1 MGISVNEL
9 MSLDYFKD
17 FIILA
22 GYRGMKKRIQGVT
35 LLDAPDG
42 LRWAKG
48 KELMLSSGY
57 AIKMEP
63 DCLKESFERG
73 DIDKISAFMLKR
85 GRYVDSIPEEIIN
98 LFNEHEIP
106 LISMPFEISW
116 MELMNQINTAVLNR
130 TIKRF
135 RINGTRSVVSS
146 SYKERKIN
154 KILQMVELE
163 MEFPAYLYDVETKM
177 SYFSSKNFLDI
188 TYSFGMEVEDY
199 LSPREEFTRHTLCD
213 FIEMTRY
220 RLVNFASPD
229 EPRISWIKIPIV
241 IDKNIM
247 AYFVVM
253 ESKEFIDFYDEY
265 SIRIAYLTLQ
275 NIYEQ
280 ISVMRNA
287 GNIGFENFIQFALN
301 LKPKN
306 IDKLVYQSNIQ
317 GISIDRENICI
328 LFSQAKGEINARE
341 NRKLYIEATEN
352 ILSNYRLAFIDENEG
367 ILLLELSENKKPDY
381 KLLKKSLC
389 DFKKYIEEKT
399 DGTELKFGLVKEG
412 RSLSHI
418 RATVDKCRRVIKM
431 GKLMMPDKSI
441 YEYEDLGV
449 LAWLDVPEEEIEGML
464 SSLKELLDSNKGE
477 DLLETLKAY
486 LENNLN
492 YSATANKLFVH
503 INTVRKRIEK
513 VEEVLDINFE
523 NCVTRLKLVILLQY
537 LAENVKRHYSRD

>member
-1 MGISVNEL
+1 
-9 MSLDYFKD
+9 
-17 FIILA
+17 
-22 GYRGMKKRIQGVT
+22 
-35 LLDAPDG
+35 
-42 LRWAKG
+42 
-48 KELMLSSGY
+48 
-57 AIKMEP
+57 
-63 DCLKESFERG
+63 
-73 DIDKISAFMLKR
+73 
-85 GRYVDSIPEEIIN
+85 
-98 LFNEHEIP
+98 
-106 LISMPFEISW
+106 MPFEISW

-287 GNIGFENFIQFALN
+287 GNI
-301 LKPKN
+301 
-306 IDKLVYQSNIQ
+306 
-317 GISIDRENICI
+317 
-328 LFSQAKGEINARE
+328 
-341 NRKLYIEATEN
+341 
-352 ILSNYRLAFIDENEG
+352 
-367 ILLLELSENKKPDY
+367 
-381 KLLKKSLC
+381 
-389 DFKKYIEEKT
+389 
-399 DGTELKFGLVKEG
+399 
-412 RSLSHI
+412 
-418 RATVDKCRRVIKM
+418 
-431 GKLMMPDKSI
+431 
-441 YEYEDLGV
+441 
-449 LAWLDVPEEEIEGML
+449 
-464 SSLKELLDSNKGE
+464 
-477 DLLETLKAY
+477 
-486 LENNLN
+486 
-492 YSATANKLFVH
+492 
-503 INTVRKRIEK
+503 
-513 VEEVLDINFE
+513 
-523 NCVTRLKLVILLQY
+523 
-537 LAENVKRHYSRD
+537 

>member
-9 MSLDYFKD
+9 MSLDYFRD
-17 FIILA
+17 FIVLA
-22 GYRGMKKRIQGVT
+22 GHGGMRKKIQGVT

-63 DCLKESFERG
+63 DCLKASFDRG
-73 DIDKISAFMLKR
+73 DMDKISAFMLKR
-85 GRYVDSIPEEIIN
+85 GRYVDNIPEEIIA
-98 LFNEHEIP
+98 LFNEHDIP

-116 MELMNQINTAVLNR
+116 MELMNRINTAVLNR

-135 RINGTRSVVSS
+135 RITGTKSVISA

-177 SYFSSKNFLDI
+177 SYYSSKNFLDI
-188 TYSFGMEVEDY
+188 THSFGLGVGDY
-199 LSPREEFTRHTLCD
+199 LSPRREFTKHILCD
-213 FIEMTRY
+213 FTEMTRY
-220 RLVNFASPD
+220 RLLNFESPD

-253 ESKEFIDFYDEY
+253 ESKDFIDFYDEY
-265 SIRIAYLTLQ
+265 SIRIAYLSLQ

-280 ISVMRNA
+280 ISVMRNV
-287 GNIGFENFIQFALN
+287 GNVGFENFIQFALN

-317 GISIDRENICI
+317 GISIDKENLCV
-328 LFSQAKGEINARE
+328 LFSQVKGDVNARE
-341 NRKLYIEATEN
+341 NRKLYIEVAEK
-352 ILSNYRLAFIDENEG
+352 LLPDYRLAFIDENEG
-367 ILLLELSENKKPDY
+367 VLLLELLDGKMTDY
-381 KLLKKSLC
+381 ELLKKKLYEF
-389 DFKKYIEEKT
+389 DEYIGKRI
-399 DGTELKFGLVKEG
+399 DGAELKFGIVKEG
-412 RSLSHI
+412 KALSQI
-418 RATVDKCRRVIKM
+418 RGTVCKCRRVIRM
-431 GKLMMPDKSI
+431 GTLMMPDKSI

-449 LAWLDVPEEEIEGML
+449 LAWIDVPEEELEKL
-464 SSLKELLDSNKGE
+464 LNNLKELIEVNKGE
-477 DLLETLKAY
+477 DLLETLKVY

-492 YSATANKLFVH
+492 YSTTASKLFIH
-503 INTVRKRIEK
+503 INTVRKRIER
-513 VEEVLDINFE
+513 VEEALDLNLDNYI
-523 NCVTRLKLVILLQY
+523 TRLKLVILLQY
-537 LAENVKRHYSRD
+537 LSKEL

>member
-17 FIILA
+17 FIVLA
-22 GYRGMKKRIQGVT
+22 GHRGMKKKIQGVT

-63 DCLKESFERG
+63 DCLKASFDRG
-73 DIDKISAFMLKR
+73 DMDKISAFMLKR
-85 GRYVDSIPEEIIN
+85 GRYVDSIPEETVA
-98 LFNEHEIP
+98 LFNEHNIP

-116 MELMNQINTAVLNR
+116 MELMNRINTAVLNR

-135 RINGTRSVVSS
+135 RITGTKSIISA

-163 MEFPAYLYDVETKM
+163 MEFPAYLYDVETKT
-177 SYFSSKNFLDI
+177 SYYSSKNFLDI
-188 TYSFGMEVEDY
+188 THSFGLEVGDY
-199 LSPREEFTRHTLCD
+199 LSPRGEFTRHTLCD

-220 RLVNFASPD
+220 RLINFESPD

-253 ESKEFIDFYDEY
+253 ESKDFIDFYDEY
-265 SIRIAYLTLQ
+265 SIRIAYLSLQ

-317 GISIDRENICI
+317 GISIDKENLCI
-328 LFSQAKGEINARE
+328 LFSQIKGEVNARE
-341 NRKLYIEATEN
+341 NRKLYIEAAEKL
-352 ILSNYRLAFIDENEG
+352 LSDYRLAFIDENEG
-367 ILLLELSENKKPDY
+367 VLLFELSENKKTDY
-381 KLLKKSLC
+381 ELLKKKLYE
-389 DFKKYIEEKT
+389 FNEYIGKIT
-399 DGTELKFGLVKEG
+399 DGAELKFGMVKEG
-412 RSLSHI
+412 KALSQI
-418 RATVDKCRRVIKM
+418 RGTVCKCRRVIRM
-431 GKLMMPDKSI
+431 GTLMMPDKSI

-449 LAWLDVPEEEIEGML
+449 LAWIDVPEEELEKL
-464 SSLKELLDSNKGE
+464 LNNLKELIEVNKGE
-477 DLLETLKAY
+477 DLLETLKVY

-492 YSATANKLFVH
+492 YSTTASKLFIH
-503 INTVRKRIEK
+503 INTVRKRIER
-513 VEEVLDINFE
+513 VEEVLGLNFD
-523 NCVTRLKLVILLQY
+523 NYITRLKLVILLQY
-537 LAENVKRHYSRD
+537 LS

>member
-17 FIILA
+17 FIVLA
-22 GYRGMKKRIQGVT
+22 GHRGMKKKIQGVT

-63 DCLKESFERG
+63 DCLKASFDRG
-73 DIDKISAFMLKR
+73 DMDKISAFILKR
-85 GRYVDSIPEEIIN
+85 GRYVDSIPEETVA
-98 LFNEHEIP
+98 LFNEHNIP

-116 MELMNQINTAVLNR
+116 MELMNRINTAVLNR

-135 RINGTRSVVSS
+135 RITGTKSVISA

-177 SYFSSKNFLDI
+177 SYYSSKNFLDI
-188 TYSFGMEVEDY
+188 THSFGLEVGDY
-199 LSPREEFTRHTLCD
+199 LSPRGEFTRHTLCD

-220 RLVNFASPD
+220 RLINFESPD

-253 ESKEFIDFYDEY
+253 ESKDFIDFYDEY
-265 SIRIAYLTLQ
+265 SIRIAYLSLQ

-317 GISIDRENICI
+317 GISIDKENLCI
-328 LFSQAKGEINARE
+328 LFSQIKGEVNARE
-341 NRKLYIEATEN
+341 NRKLYIEAAEKL
-352 ILSNYRLAFIDENEG
+352 LSDYRLAFIDENEG
-367 ILLLELSENKKPDY
+367 VLLFELSENKKTDY
-381 KLLKKSLC
+381 EFLKKKLC
-389 DFKKYIEEKT
+389 EFNEYIGKIT
-399 DGTELKFGLVKEG
+399 DGAELKFGMVKEG
-412 RSLSHI
+412 KALSQI
-418 RATVDKCRRVIKM
+418 RGTVCKCRRVIRM
-431 GKLMMPDKSI
+431 GTLMMPDKSI

-449 LAWLDVPEEEIEGML
+449 LAWIDVPEEELEKL
-464 SSLKELLDSNKGE
+464 LNNLKELIEVNKGE
-477 DLLETLKAY
+477 DLLETLKVY

-492 YSATANKLFVH
+492 YSTTASKLFIH
-503 INTVRKRIEK
+503 INTVRKRIER
-513 VEEVLDINFE
+513 VEEVLGLNFD
-523 NCVTRLKLVILLQY
+523 NYITRLKLVILLQY
-537 LAENVKRHYSRD
+537 LS

>member
-17 FIILA
+17 FIVLA
-22 GYRGMKKRIQGVT
+22 GHRGMKKKIQGVT

-63 DCLKESFERG
+63 DCLKASFDRG
-73 DIDKISAFMLKR
+73 DMDKRSAFMLKR
-85 GRYVDSIPEEIIN
+85 GRYVDSIPEETVA
-98 LFNEHEIP
+98 LFNEHNIP

-116 MELMNQINTAVLNR
+116 MELMNRINTAVLNR

-135 RINGTRSVVSS
+135 RITGTKSVISA

-177 SYFSSKNFLDI
+177 SYYSSKNFLDI
-188 TYSFGMEVEDY
+188 THSFGLEVGDY
-199 LSPREEFTRHTLCD
+199 LSPRGEFTRHTLCD

-220 RLVNFASPD
+220 RLINFESPD

-253 ESKEFIDFYDEY
+253 ESKDFIDFYDEY
-265 SIRIAYLTLQ
+265 SIRIAYLSLQ

-317 GISIDRENICI
+317 GISIDKENLCI
-328 LFSQAKGEINARE
+328 LFSQIKGEVNARE
-341 NRKLYIEATEN
+341 NRKLYIEAAEKL
-352 ILSNYRLAFIDENEG
+352 LSDYRLAFIDENEG
-367 ILLLELSENKKPDY
+367 VLLFELSENKKTDY
-381 KLLKKSLC
+381 EFLKKKLC
-389 DFKKYIEEKT
+389 EFNEYIGKIT
-399 DGTELKFGLVKEG
+399 DGAELKFGMVKEG
-412 RSLSHI
+412 KALSQI
-418 RATVDKCRRVIKM
+418 RGTVCKCRRVIRM
-431 GKLMMPDKSI
+431 GTLMMPDKSI

-449 LAWLDVPEEEIEGML
+449 LAWIDVPEEELEKL
-464 SSLKELLDSNKGE
+464 LNNLKELIEVNKGE
-477 DLLETLKAY
+477 DLLETLKVY

-492 YSATANKLFVH
+492 YSTTASKLFIH
-503 INTVRKRIEK
+503 INTVRKRIER
-513 VEEVLDINFE
+513 VEEVLGLNFD
-523 NCVTRLKLVILLQY
+523 NYITRLKLVILLQY
-537 LAENVKRHYSRD
+537 LS

>member
-17 FIILA
+17 FIVLA
-22 GYRGMKKRIQGVT
+22 GHRGMKKKIQGVT

-63 DCLKESFERG
+63 DCLKASFDRG
-73 DIDKISAFMLKR
+73 DMDKISAFMLKR
-85 GRYVDSIPEEIIN
+85 GRYVDSIPEETVA
-98 LFNEHEIP
+98 LFNEHNIP

-116 MELMNQINTAVLNR
+116 MELMNRINTAVLNR

-135 RINGTRSVVSS
+135 RITGTKSVISA

-163 MEFPAYLYDVETKM
+163 MEFPAYLYDVETKT
-177 SYFSSKNFLDI
+177 SYYSSKNFLDI
-188 TYSFGMEVEDY
+188 THSFGLEVGDY
-199 LSPREEFTRHTLCD
+199 LSPRGEFTRHTLCD

-220 RLVNFASPD
+220 RLINFESPD

-241 IDKNIM
+241 IDKSIM

-253 ESKEFIDFYDEY
+253 ESKDFIDFYDEY
-265 SIRIAYLTLQ
+265 SIRIAYLSLQ

-306 IDKLVYQSNIQ
+306 IYKLVYQSNIQ
-317 GISIDRENICI
+317 GISIDKENLCI
-328 LFSQAKGEINARE
+328 LFSQIKGEVNARK
-341 NRKLYIEATEN
+341 NRKLYIEAAEKL
-352 ILSNYRLAFIDENEG
+352 LSDYRLAFIDENEG
-367 ILLLELSENKKPDY
+367 ILLFELLENKKTDY
-381 KLLKKSLC
+381 EFLKKKLYE
-389 DFKKYIEEKT
+389 FNEYIGKIT
-399 DGTELKFGLVKEG
+399 DGAELKFGMVKEG
-412 RSLSHI
+412 KALSQI
-418 RATVDKCRRVIKM
+418 RGTVCKCRRVIRM
-431 GKLMMPDKSI
+431 GTLMMPDKSI

-449 LAWLDVPEEEIEGML
+449 LAWIDVPEEELEKL
-464 SSLKELLDSNKGE
+464 LNNLKELIEVNKGE
-477 DLLETLKAY
+477 DLLETLKVY

-492 YSATANKLFVH
+492 YSTTASKLFIH
-503 INTVRKRIEK
+503 INTVRKRIER
-513 VEEVLDINFE
+513 VEEALGLNFD
-523 NCVTRLKLVILLQY
+523 NYITRLKLVILLQY
-537 LAENVKRHYSRD
+537 LSKEL

>member
-9 MSLDYFKD
+9 MSLDYFRD
-17 FIILA
+17 FIVLA
-22 GYRGMKKRIQGVT
+22 GHGGMKKKIQGVT

-63 DCLKESFERG
+63 DCLKASFDRG
-73 DIDKISAFMLKR
+73 DMDKISAFMLKR
-85 GRYVDSIPEEIIN
+85 GRYVDNIPEEIIA
-98 LFNEHEIP
+98 LFNEHNIP

-116 MELMNQINTAVLNR
+116 MELMNRINTAVLNR

-135 RINGTRSVVSS
+135 RITGTKSVISA

-177 SYFSSKNFLDI
+177 SYYSSKNFLDI
-188 TYSFGMEVEDY
+188 THSFGLEVGDY
-199 LSPREEFTRHTLCD
+199 LSPRGEFTKHILCD
-213 FIEMTRY
+213 FTEMTRY
-220 RLVNFASPD
+220 RLLNFESPD

-253 ESKEFIDFYDEY
+253 ESKDFIDFYDEY
-265 SIRIAYLTLQ
+265 SIRIAYLSLQ

-280 ISVMRNA
+280 ISVMRNV
-287 GNIGFENFIQFALN
+287 GNVGFENFIQFALN

-317 GISIDRENICI
+317 GISIDKENLCV
-328 LFSQAKGEINARE
+328 LFSQIKGDVNARE
-341 NRKLYIEATEN
+341 NRKLYIEAAEK
-352 ILSNYRLAFIDENEG
+352 LLPDYRLAFIDENEG
-367 ILLLELSENKKPDY
+367 VLLLELSDNKKIDY
-381 KLLKKSLC
+381 EFLKKNLYE
-389 DFKKYIEEKT
+389 FNEYIGKRI
-399 DGTELKFGLVKEG
+399 DGAELKFGIVKEG
-412 RSLSHI
+412 KALSKI
-418 RATVDKCRRVIKM
+418 REIVCKCRRVIRM
-431 GKLMMPDKSI
+431 GTLMMPDKSI

-449 LAWLDVPEEEIEGML
+449 LAWIDIPEEELEKL
-464 SSLKELLDSNKGE
+464 LNNLKELIEVNKGE
-477 DLLETLKAY
+477 DLLETLKVY

-492 YSATANKLFVH
+492 YSTTASKLFIH
-503 INTVRKRIEK
+503 INTVRKRIER
-513 VEEVLDINFE
+513 VEEALDLNLDNYI
-523 NCVTRLKLVILLQY
+523 TRLKLVIFLQY
-537 LAENVKRHYSRD
+537 LSKDL

>member
-17 FIILA
+17 FIVLA
-22 GYRGMKKRIQGVT
+22 GHRGLKKKIQGVT

-63 DCLKESFERG
+63 DCLKASFDRG
-73 DIDKISAFMLKR
+73 DMDKISAFMLKR
-85 GRYVDSIPEEIIN
+85 GRYVDSIPEETVA
-98 LFNEHEIP
+98 LFNEHNIP

-116 MELMNQINTAVLNR
+116 MELMNRINTAVLNR

-135 RINGTRSVVSS
+135 RITGTKSVISA

-177 SYFSSKNFLDI
+177 SYYSSKNFLDI
-188 TYSFGMEVEDY
+188 THSFGLEVGDY
-199 LSPREEFTRHTLCD
+199 LSPRGEFTRHTLCD

-220 RLVNFASPD
+220 RLINFESPD

-253 ESKEFIDFYDEY
+253 ESKDFIDFYDEY
-265 SIRIAYLTLQ
+265 SIRIAYLSLQ

-317 GISIDRENICI
+317 GISIDKENLCI
-328 LFSQAKGEINARE
+328 LFSQIKGEVNARE
-341 NRKLYIEATEN
+341 NRKLYIEAAEKL
-352 ILSNYRLAFIDENEG
+352 LSDYRLAFIDENEG
-367 ILLLELSENKKPDY
+367 VLLFELSENKKTDY
-381 KLLKKSLC
+381 EFLKKKLC
-389 DFKKYIEEKT
+389 EFNEYIGKIT
-399 DGTELKFGLVKEG
+399 DGAELKFGMVKEG
-412 RSLSHI
+412 KALSQI
-418 RATVDKCRRVIKM
+418 RGTVCKCRRVIRM
-431 GKLMMPDKSI
+431 GTLMMPDKSI

-449 LAWLDVPEEEIEGML
+449 LAWIDVPEEELEKL
-464 SSLKELLDSNKGE
+464 LNNLKELIEVNKGE
-477 DLLETLKAY
+477 DLLETLKVY

-492 YSATANKLFVH
+492 YSTTASKLFIH
-503 INTVRKRIEK
+503 INTVRKRIER
-513 VEEVLDINFE
+513 VEEVLGLNFD
-523 NCVTRLKLVILLQY
+523 NYITRLKLVILLQY
-537 LAENVKRHYSRD
+537 LS

>member
-17 FIILA
+17 FIVLA
-22 GYRGMKKRIQGVT
+22 GHRGMKKKIQGVT

-63 DCLKESFERG
+63 DCLKASFDRG
-73 DIDKISAFMLKR
+73 DMDKISAFMLKR
-85 GRYVDSIPEEIIN
+85 GRYVDSIPEETVA
-98 LFNEHEIP
+98 LFNEHNIP

-116 MELMNQINTAVLNR
+116 MELMNRINTAVLNR

-135 RINGTRSVVSS
+135 RITGTKSVISA

-177 SYFSSKNFLDI
+177 SYYSSKNFLDI
-188 TYSFGMEVEDY
+188 THSFGLEVGDY
-199 LSPREEFTRHTLCD
+199 LSPRGEFTRHTLCD

-220 RLVNFASPD
+220 RLINFESPD

-253 ESKEFIDFYDEY
+253 ESKDFIDFYDEY
-265 SIRIAYLTLQ
+265 SIRIAYLSLQ

-317 GISIDRENICI
+317 GISIDKENLCI
-328 LFSQAKGEINARE
+328 LFSQIKGEVNARE
-341 NRKLYIEATEN
+341 NRKLYIEAAEKL
-352 ILSNYRLAFIDENEG
+352 LSDYRLAFIDENEG
-367 ILLLELSENKKPDY
+367 VLLFELSENKKTDY
-381 KLLKKSLC
+381 EFLKKKLC
-389 DFKKYIEEKT
+389 EFNEYIGKIT
-399 DGTELKFGLVKEG
+399 DGAELKFGMVKEG
-412 RSLSHI
+412 KALSQI
-418 RATVDKCRRVIKM
+418 RGTVCKCRRVIRM
-431 GKLMMPDKSI
+431 GTLMMPDKSI

-449 LAWLDVPEEEIEGML
+449 LAWIDVPEEELEKL
-464 SSLKELLDSNKGE
+464 LNNLKELIEVNKGE
-477 DLLETLKAY
+477 DLLETLKVY

-492 YSATANKLFVH
+492 YSTTASKLFIH
-503 INTVRKRIEK
+503 INTVRKRIER
-513 VEEVLDINFE
+513 VEEVLGLNFD
-523 NCVTRLKLVILLQY
+523 NYITRLKLVILLQY
-537 LAENVKRHYSRD
+537 LS

>member
-17 FIILA
+17 FIVLA
-22 GYRGMKKRIQGVT
+22 GHRGMKKKIQGVT

-63 DCLKESFERG
+63 DCLKASFDRG
-73 DIDKISAFMLKR
+73 DMDKISAFMLKR
-85 GRYVDSIPEEIIN
+85 GRYVDSIPEETVA
-98 LFNEHEIP
+98 LFNEHNIP

-116 MELMNQINTAVLNR
+116 MELMNRINTAVLNR

-135 RINGTRSVVSS
+135 RITGTKSVISA

-177 SYFSSKNFLDI
+177 SYYSSKNFLDI
-188 TYSFGMEVEDY
+188 THSFGLEVGDY
-199 LSPREEFTRHTLCD
+199 LSPRGEFTRHTLCD

-220 RLVNFASPD
+220 RLINFESPD

-253 ESKEFIDFYDEY
+253 ESKDFIDFYDEY
-265 SIRIAYLTLQ
+265 SIRIAYLSLQ

-317 GISIDRENICI
+317 GISIDKENLCI
-328 LFSQAKGEINARE
+328 LFSQIKGEVNARE
-341 NRKLYIEATEN
+341 NRKLYIEAAEKL
-352 ILSNYRLAFIDENEG
+352 LSDYRLAFIDENEG
-367 ILLLELSENKKPDY
+367 VLLFELSENKKTDY
-381 KLLKKSLC
+381 ELLKKKLYE
-389 DFKKYIEEKT
+389 FNEYIGKIT
-399 DGTELKFGLVKEG
+399 DGAELKFGMVKEG
-412 RSLSHI
+412 KALSQI
-418 RATVDKCRRVIKM
+418 RGTVCKCRRVIRM
-431 GKLMMPDKSI
+431 GTLMMPDKSI

-449 LAWLDVPEEEIEGML
+449 LAWIDVPEEELEKL
-464 SSLKELLDSNKGE
+464 LNNLKELIEVNKGE
-477 DLLETLKAY
+477 DLLETLKVY

-492 YSATANKLFVH
+492 YSTTASKLFIH
-503 INTVRKRIEK
+503 INTVRKRIER
-513 VEEVLDINFE
+513 VEEVLGLNFD
-523 NCVTRLKLVILLQY
+523 NYITRLKLVILLQY
-537 LAENVKRHYSRD
+537 LS

>member
-9 MSLDYFKD
+9 MSLDYFRD
-17 FIILA
+17 FIVLA
-22 GYRGMKKRIQGVT
+22 GHGGMKKKIQGVT

-63 DCLKESFERG
+63 DCLKASFDRG
-73 DIDKISAFMLKR
+73 DMDKISAFMLKR
-85 GRYVDSIPEEIIN
+85 GRYVDNIPEEIIA
-98 LFNEHEIP
+98 LFNEHNIP

-116 MELMNQINTAVLNR
+116 MELMNRINTAVLNR

-135 RINGTRSVVSS
+135 RITGTKSVISA

-177 SYFSSKNFLDI
+177 SYYSSKNFLDI
-188 TYSFGMEVEDY
+188 THSFGLEVGDY
-199 LSPREEFTRHTLCD
+199 LSPRGEFTKHILCD
-213 FIEMTRY
+213 FTEMTRY
-220 RLVNFASPD
+220 RLLNFESPD

-253 ESKEFIDFYDEY
+253 ESKDFIDFYDEY
-265 SIRIAYLTLQ
+265 SIRIAYLSLQ

-280 ISVMRNA
+280 ISVMRNV
-287 GNIGFENFIQFALN
+287 GNVGFENFIQFALN

-317 GISIDRENICI
+317 GISIDKENLCV
-328 LFSQAKGEINARE
+328 LFSQIKGDVNARE
-341 NRKLYIEATEN
+341 NRKLYIEAAEK
-352 ILSNYRLAFIDENEG
+352 LLPDYRLAFIDENEG
-367 ILLLELSENKKPDY
+367 VLLLELSDNKKIDY
-381 KLLKKSLC
+381 EFLKKNLYE
-389 DFKKYIEEKT
+389 FNEYIGKRI
-399 DGTELKFGLVKEG
+399 DGAQLKFGIVKEG
-412 RSLSHI
+412 KALSKI
-418 RATVDKCRRVIKM
+418 REIVCKCRRVIRM
-431 GKLMMPDKSI
+431 GTLMMPDKSI

-449 LAWLDVPEEEIEGML
+449 LAWIDIPEEELEKL
-464 SSLKELLDSNKGE
+464 LNNLKELIEVNKGE
-477 DLLETLKAY
+477 DLLETLKVY

-492 YSATANKLFVH
+492 YSTTASKLFIH
-503 INTVRKRIEK
+503 INTVRKRIER
-513 VEEVLDINFE
+513 VEEALDLNLDNYI
-523 NCVTRLKLVILLQY
+523 TRLKLVILLQY
-537 LAENVKRHYSRD
+537 LSKEL

>member
-9 MSLDYFKD
+9 MSLDYFRD
-17 FIILA
+17 FIVLA
-22 GYRGMKKRIQGVT
+22 GHGGMKKKIQGVT

-63 DCLKESFERG
+63 DCLKASFDRG
-73 DIDKISAFMLKR
+73 DMDKISAFMLKR
-85 GRYVDSIPEEIIN
+85 GRYVDNIPEEIIA
-98 LFNEHEIP
+98 LFNEHNIP

-116 MELMNQINTAVLNR
+116 MELMNRINTAVLNR

-135 RINGTRSVVSS
+135 RITGTKSVISA

-177 SYFSSKNFLDI
+177 SYYSSKNFLDI
-188 TYSFGMEVEDY
+188 THSFGLEVGDY
-199 LSPREEFTRHTLCD
+199 LSPRGEFTKHILCD
-213 FIEMTRY
+213 FTEMTRY
-220 RLVNFASPD
+220 RLLNFESPD

-253 ESKEFIDFYDEY
+253 ESKDFIDFYDEY
-265 SIRIAYLTLQ
+265 SIRIAYLSLQ

-280 ISVMRNA
+280 ISVMRNV
-287 GNIGFENFIQFALN
+287 GNVGFENFIQFALN

-317 GISIDRENICI
+317 GISIDKENLCV
-328 LFSQAKGEINARE
+328 LFSQIKGDVNARE
-341 NRKLYIEATEN
+341 NRKLYIEAAEK
-352 ILSNYRLAFIDENEG
+352 LLPDYRLAFIDENEG
-367 ILLLELSENKKPDY
+367 VLLLELSDNKKIDY
-381 KLLKKSLC
+381 EFLKKNLYE
-389 DFKKYIEEKT
+389 FNEYIGKRI
-399 DGTELKFGLVKEG
+399 DGAELKFGIVKEG
-412 RSLSHI
+412 KALSKI
-418 RATVDKCRRVIKM
+418 REIVCKCRRVIRM
-431 GKLMMPDKSI
+431 GTLMMPDKSI

-449 LAWLDVPEEEIEGML
+449 LAWIDIPEEELEKL
-464 SSLKELLDSNKGE
+464 LNNLKELIEVNKGE
-477 DLLETLKAY
+477 DLLETLKVY

-492 YSATANKLFVH
+492 YSTTASKLFIH
-503 INTVRKRIEK
+503 INTVRKRIER
-513 VEEVLDINFE
+513 VEEALDLNLDNYI
-523 NCVTRLKLVILLQY
+523 TRLKLVILLQY
-537 LAENVKRHYSRD
+537 LSKEL

>member
-17 FIILA
+17 FIVLA
-22 GYRGMKKRIQGVT
+22 GHRGMKKKIQGVT

-63 DCLKESFERG
+63 DCLKASFDRG
-73 DIDKISAFMLKR
+73 DMDKISAFMLKR
-85 GRYVDSIPEEIIN
+85 GRYVDSIPEETVA
-98 LFNEHEIP
+98 LFNEHNIP

-116 MELMNQINTAVLNR
+116 MELMNRINTAVLNR

-135 RINGTRSVVSS
+135 RITGTKSVISA

-177 SYFSSKNFLDI
+177 SYYSSKNFLDI
-188 TYSFGMEVEDY
+188 THSFGLEVGDY
-199 LSPREEFTRHTLCD
+199 LSPRGEFTRHTLCD

-220 RLVNFASPD
+220 RLINFESPD

-253 ESKEFIDFYDEY
+253 ESKDFIDFYDEY
-265 SIRIAYLTLQ
+265 SIRIAYLSLQ

-317 GISIDRENICI
+317 GISIDKENLCI
-328 LFSQAKGEINARE
+328 LFSQIKGEVNARE
-341 NRKLYIEATEN
+341 NRKLYIEAAEKL
-352 ILSNYRLAFIDENEG
+352 LSDYRLAFIDENEG
-367 ILLLELSENKKPDY
+367 VLLFELSENKKTDY
-381 KLLKKSLC
+381 EFLKKKLC
-389 DFKKYIEEKT
+389 EFNEYIGKIT
-399 DGTELKFGLVKEG
+399 DGAELKFGMVKEG
-412 RSLSHI
+412 RALSQI
-418 RATVDKCRRVIKM
+418 RGTVCKCRRVIRM
-431 GKLMMPDKSI
+431 GTLMMPDKSI

-449 LAWLDVPEEEIEGML
+449 LAWIDVPEEELEKL
-464 SSLKELLDSNKGE
+464 LNNLKELIEVNKGE
-477 DLLETLKAY
+477 DLLETLKVY

-492 YSATANKLFVH
+492 YSTTASKLFIH
-503 INTVRKRIEK
+503 INTVRKRIER
-513 VEEVLDINFE
+513 VEEVLGLNFD
-523 NCVTRLKLVILLQY
+523 NYITRLKLVILLQY
-537 LAENVKRHYSRD
+537 LS